1 MFSVLR
7 TPFYFGFSISGML
20 LLSVENWPELLS
32 KNLSDGVEEGGRDGG
47 EEEVGEHVDDGGG
60 DGEGGE
66 QRAWVWLLGCGCVG
80 LGASGCEGSCEM

>member
-1 MFSVLR
+1 M
-7 TPFYFGFSISGML
+7 
-20 LLSVENWPELLS
+20 ENWPELLS

-80 LGASGCEGSCEM
+80 LGASGCEGSSEM

>member
-1 MFSVLR
+1 M
-7 TPFYFGFSISGML
+7 
-20 LLSVENWPELLS
+20 ENWPELLS

-66 QRAWVWLLGCGCVG
+66 QRAWVWLLGCGRVG
-80 LGASGCEGSCEM
+80 LGAGGCEGSSEM

>member
-1 MFSVLR
+1 
-7 TPFYFGFSISGML
+7 ML

-47 EEEVGEHVDDGGG
+47 EEEVGQHVDHGGG

-66 QRAWVWLLGCGCVG
+66 QRTWVWGDLGFGCVVYLLGP
-80 LGASGCEGSCEM
+80 SCRELRTVVDV